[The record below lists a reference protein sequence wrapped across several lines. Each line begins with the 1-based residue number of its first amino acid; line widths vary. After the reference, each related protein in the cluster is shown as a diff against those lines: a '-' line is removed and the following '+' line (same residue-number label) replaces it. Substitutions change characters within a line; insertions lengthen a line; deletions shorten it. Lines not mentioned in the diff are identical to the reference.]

1 MHAAVRTRSSVE
13 NGNWLVAA
21 GACSAERSQRPQ
33 IGLRGALRVAPA
45 AMAAAAAAE
54 EYEEEKK
61 PHSYATYDDYLD
73 DQVTEEDL
81 YYLEVRKLSFR
92 ARCLAHNA
100 PGS

>member
-1 MHAAVRTRSSVE
+1 
-13 NGNWLVAA
+13 
-21 GACSAERSQRPQ
+21 
-33 IGLRGALRVAPA
+33 
-45 AMAAAAAAE
+45 MAAAAAAE